1 MITENMD
8 AAGTAATPAAA
19 PTPAAGTPAA
29 NTGAAAPAANGNPT
43 DAAGANGAPAD
54 GSAKPAGTEG
64 AAPEVYELK
73 APDGVQLESTALT
86 EFTAIAKELKL
97 SAADAQRLTD
107 VAVGLQRRQAEG
119 HAKQIQEWVAAS
131 KGDKE
136 FGGDAFDASLSSAK
150 KALETFGSPELT
162 ELLDGSGLGNHPSVI
177 RFFVKLGKEISEN
190 RFVSAGSRAPTA
202 AGQSLAKALYPS
214 MN

>member
-1 MITENMD
+1 MITD
-8 AAGTAATPAAA
+8 PTGAA
-19 PTPAAGTPAA
+19 
-29 NTGAAAPAANGNPT
+29 GAAAPPAGTPPSAGTPPANTSAAPAATNGNPA
-43 DAAGANGAPAD
+43 DATGANGAPAD
-54 GSAKPAGTEG
+54 GTGKPAGTEG
-64 AAPEVYELK
+64 AAPEAYELK
-73 APDGVQLESTALT
+73 APDGMELESTALG

-97 SAADAQRLTD
+97 SPADAQRLAD
-107 VAVGLQRRQAEG
+107 VAVGLQRRQAEA
-119 HAKQIQEWVAAS
+119 HAKTVQDWVAAS

-136 FGGDAFDASLSSAK
+136 FGGDAFDASLASAK

-162 ELLDGSGLGNHPSVI
+162 ELLDGTGMGNHPSVI